1 MNSDAL
7 RREYMVS
14 DKKSREEL
22 FSYLDLP
29 RIGKR
34 EPVADMVVMTV
45 EFMKYQGEVAYE
57 TAKRQAIAITSMAS
71 TISIGWSVFFFGIY
85 EGGWLAPSIGIMLV
99 FAGTFFLGYWTPRF
113 VEKLRMGLN
122 ELGTAKFYDKWLSG
136 SAKSGDAGK
145 SQ

>member
-1 MNSDAL
+1 MDS
-7 RREYMVS
+7 S
-14 DKKSREEL
+14 KKSRAEL

-29 RIGKR
+29 RIGKG

-85 EGGWLAPSIGIMLV
+85 GGGWLAPSIGIMLV

-122 ELGTAKFYDKWLSG
+122 ELGAAKFYDKWLPG
-136 SAKSGDAGK
+136 SAKSEDAGK